1 MLEYNTGRNQL
12 VIKEYGRNV
21 QKMIEQ
27 AIKIKDD
34 KKRAEAAKAIIRIM
48 AQLNPDHKENLD
60 QHNKLKDSLDYW
72 HKLWDHLFIMSNYQL
87 DVDAPFP
94 KPSPIKGA
102 PSHSE
107 PEYFKKKISHRTY
120 GRNMENIIKVVS
132 TYPDEV
138 RFEMSKVLAN
148 QLKKLYLSYNR
159 DSVDDKLIFQQ
170 LRDMS
175 GGKLTLPDDY
185 VLESTREILRLNQIA
200 LIACKP
206 TITKKLK
213 RKKKKI
219 L

>member
-34 KKRAEAAKAIIRIM
+34 DKRSEAAKAIIRIM
-48 AQLNPDHKENLD
+48 AQLNPDQRENLD
-60 QHNKLKDSLDYW
+60 HKKNTDSLDYW

-94 KPSPIKGA
+94 KPSPVKGA
-102 PSHSE
+102 LSFSE
-107 PEYFKKKISHRTY
+107 TNYFRRKISYRTY
-120 GRNMENIIKVVS
+120 GRNLENIIATVS
-132 TYPDEV
+132 SYPEEV
-138 RFEMSKVLAN
+138 RAEMSKVLAN
-148 QLKKLYLSYNR
+148 QLKKMYLIYNR
-159 DSVDDKLIFQQ
+159 DSVEDKFIIQQ
-170 LRDMS
+170 LREMS
-175 GGKLTLPDDY
+175 GGKLTLPDDF
-185 VLESTREILRLNQIA
+185 VLESTKEILRLNQIA

-206 TITKKLK
+206 INTKKLK

>member
-27 AIKIKDD
+27 AIKIKDAD
-34 KKRAEAAKAIIRIM
+34 KRSEAAKAIIRIM
-48 AQLNPDHKENLD
+48 AQLNPDQRENLD
-60 QHNKLKDSLDYW
+60 HKKNTDSLDYW

-102 PSHSE
+102 PSFSE
-107 PEYFKKKISHRTY
+107 TNYFRRKISYRTY
-120 GRNMENIIKVVS
+120 GRNLENIIATVS
-132 TYPDEV
+132 SYPEEV
-138 RFEMSKVLAN
+138 RAEMSKVLAN
-148 QLKKLYLSYNR
+148 QLKKMYLIYNR
-159 DSVDDKLIFQQ
+159 DSVEDKFIIQQ
-170 LRDMS
+170 LREIS
-175 GGKLTLPDDY
+175 GGKLTLPDDF
-185 VLESTREILRLNQIA
+185 VLESTKEILRLNQMA

-206 TITKKLK
+206 INTKKLK

>member
-34 KKRAEAAKAIIRIM
+34 DKRSEAAKAIIRIM
-48 AQLNPDHKENLD
+48 AQLNPDQRENSDHKKNT
-60 QHNKLKDSLDYW
+60 DSLDYW

-94 KPSPIKGA
+94 KPSPVKGA
-102 PSHSE
+102 PIFSE
-107 PEYFKKKISHRTY
+107 TNYFRRKISYRTY
-120 GRNMENIIKVVS
+120 GRNLENIIKTVS
-132 TYPDEV
+132 SYPEEV
-138 RFEMSKVLAN
+138 RAEMSKVLAN
-148 QLKKLYLSYNR
+148 QLKKMYLLYNR
-159 DSVDDKLIFQQ
+159 DSVEDKFIIQQ
-170 LRDMS
+170 LREMS
-175 GGKLTLPDDY
+175 GGKLTLSDDF
-185 VLESTREILRLNQIA
+185 VLESTKEILRLNQMA

-206 TITKKLK
+206 VNTKKLK

>member
-34 KKRAEAAKAIIRIM
+34 DKRSEAAKAIIRIM
-48 AQLNPDHKENLD
+48 AQLNPDQRENLD
-60 QHNKLKDSLDYW
+60 HKKNTDSLDYW

-87 DVDAPFP
+87 NVDAPFP
-94 KPSPIKGA
+94 KPSPVKGA
-102 PSHSE
+102 PSFSE
-107 PEYFKKKISHRTY
+107 TNYFRRKISYRTY
-120 GRNMENIIKVVS
+120 GRNLENIIATVS
-132 TYPDEV
+132 SYPEEV
-138 RFEMSKVLAN
+138 RAEMSKVLAN
-148 QLKKLYLSYNR
+148 QLKKMYLIYNR
-159 DSVDDKLIFQQ
+159 DSVEDKFIIQQ
-170 LRDMS
+170 LREMS
-175 GGKLTLPDDY
+175 GGKLTLPDDF
-185 VLESTREILRLNQIA
+185 VLESTKEILRLNQIA

-206 TITKKLK
+206 INTKKLK